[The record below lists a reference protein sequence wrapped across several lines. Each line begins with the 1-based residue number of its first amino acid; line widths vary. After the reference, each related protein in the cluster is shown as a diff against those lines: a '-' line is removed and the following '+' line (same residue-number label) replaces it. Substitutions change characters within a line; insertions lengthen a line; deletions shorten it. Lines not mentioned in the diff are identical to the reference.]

1 MYQIGIDIG
10 GTNVKIG
17 LLNEALELCAEISI
31 PFPHTTAEDMAA
43 QIRAAVGPMLQAR
56 GAALSDVESLGAV
69 VPGSIDAAG
78 ETVVDAHNLNFHNVP
93 LRKILSDAF
102 PGIPVYIANDAN
114 GAALAELYTGAFVGC
129 KTGVLLTLGTGLG
142 GGIILN
148 GKMFN
153 GGMNHGVELGHAYLV
168 DGGEPCTCG
177 NLGCME
183 AYCAASALTRDGR
196 RAMQAHPESMLAEQ
210 TGGDPGKITPK
221 LVTDCAKAGDAAA
234 KAVFDTYIEHLSS
247 ACASVYNIL
256 DPEVLAIGGGLS
268 AAGPFL
274 FDPLQEKVSEKCF
287 YATRGK
293 LVPAVLGNEAGMVG
307 AALLARDLA
316 YAGQDRGLAQ
326 VAAVGR
332 VLREAL
338 DAQLVHLDDAPADA
352 VLPAEGLC
360 RGRVVCGG
368 RSKRRRDREALLA
381 KLPVRLVQEQRRVD
395 AAGEGDGH
403 AVHVGQN
410 APQLTQLVVLCVG
423 RVEGDVAH
431 AVPPSAAPLAAAF
444 CVARDG
450 TTHVSSP
457 NPTIRCSSLPT

>member
-43 QIRAAVGPMLQAR
+43 QIRTAVGPMLQAR

-196 RAMQAHPESMLAEQ
+196 RDMQAHPESMLAEQ

-234 KAVFDTYIEHLSS
+234 KAVLDTYIEHLSS

-274 FDPLQEKVSEKCF
+274 FDPLQEKVSKKCF

-307 AALLARDLA
+307 AALLARD
-316 YAGQDRGLAQ
+316 
-326 VAAVGR
+326 
-332 VLREAL
+332 
-338 DAQLVHLDDAPADA
+338 
-352 VLPAEGLC
+352 
-360 RGRVVCGG
+360 
-368 RSKRRRDREALLA
+368 A
-381 KLPVRLVQEQRRVD
+381 KV
-395 AAGEGDGH
+395 
-403 AVHVGQN
+403 
-410 APQLTQLVVLCVG
+410 
-423 RVEGDVAH
+423 
-431 AVPPSAAPLAAAF
+431 
-444 CVARDG
+444 
-450 TTHVSSP
+450 
-457 NPTIRCSSLPT
+457 

>member
-102 PGIPVYIANDAN
+102 PGISVYIANDAN

-168 DGGEPCTCG
+168 DEGEACTCG
-177 NLGCME
+177 NRGCVE
-183 AYCAASALTRDGR
+183 AYCAASALARDGA
-196 RAMQAHPESMLAEQ
+196 RAMQDDPSGMMMEK
-210 TGGDPGKITPK
+210 TGGNAALVDAK
-221 LVTDCAKAGDAAA
+221 LVVDCAKAGDVTA
-234 KAVFDTYIEHLSS
+234 KRVFDAYVGRLSS
-247 ACASVYNIL
+247 ACASIFNTL
-256 DPEVLAIGGGLS
+256 DPEVLAIGGGLCG
-268 AAGPFL
+268 AGEFL
-274 FDPLQEKVSEKCF
+274 FAPLRKLVDEKCF
-287 YATRGK
+287 YKKDHGPV
-293 LVPAVLGNEAGMVG
+293 VPAVMGNDAGIVG
-307 AALLARDLA
+307 AAMLRRD
-316 YAGQDRGLAQ
+316 
-326 VAAVGR
+326 
-332 VLREAL
+332 
-338 DAQLVHLDDAPADA
+338 ADA
-352 VLPAEGLC
+352 
-360 RGRVVCGG
+360 
-368 RSKRRRDREALLA
+368 
-381 KLPVRLVQEQRRVD
+381 
-395 AAGEGDGH
+395 
-403 AVHVGQN
+403 
-410 APQLTQLVVLCVG
+410 
-423 RVEGDVAH
+423 
-431 AVPPSAAPLAAAF
+431 
-444 CVARDG
+444 
-450 TTHVSSP
+450 
-457 NPTIRCSSLPT
+457 

>member
-268 AAGPFL
+268 AAGASLYYLSGNTEFFWSTYQSLPAIGFNGIPVAMLASCNPIGIIFTAL
-274 FDPLQEKVSEKCF
+274 FMSMLDISGLQLTNLTAYNEYITNVIIAVIVYLSAFSLVIKMWI
-287 YATRGK
+287 GK
-293 LVPAVLGNEAGMVG
+293 LGKKKDDG
-307 AALLARDLA
+307 A
-316 YAGQDRGLAQ
+316 
-326 VAAVGR
+326 
-332 VLREAL
+332 
-338 DAQLVHLDDAPADA
+338 DANAEPAPAAASAPAGAQAETEKGGDA
-352 VLPAEGLC
+352 
-360 RGRVVCGG
+360 
-368 RSKRRRDREALLA
+368 K
-381 KLPVRLVQEQRRVD
+381 
-395 AAGEGDGH
+395 
-403 AVHVGQN
+403 
-410 APQLTQLVVLCVG
+410 
-423 RVEGDVAH
+423 
-431 AVPPSAAPLAAAF
+431 
-444 CVARDG
+444 
-450 TTHVSSP
+450 
-457 NPTIRCSSLPT
+457 

>member
-1 MYQIGIDIG
+1 M
-10 GTNVKIG
+10 
-17 LLNEALELCAEISI
+17 
-31 PFPHTTAEDMAA
+31 
-43 QIRAAVGPMLQAR
+43 
-56 GAALSDVESLGAV
+56 
-69 VPGSIDAAG
+69 
-78 ETVVDAHNLNFHNVP
+78 P

-168 DGGEPCTCG
+168 DG
-177 NLGCME
+177 
-183 AYCAASALTRDGR
+183 AASALTRDGR

-307 AALLARDLA
+307 AALLARD
-316 YAGQDRGLAQ
+316 
-326 VAAVGR
+326 
-332 VLREAL
+332 
-338 DAQLVHLDDAPADA
+338 
-352 VLPAEGLC
+352 
-360 RGRVVCGG
+360 
-368 RSKRRRDREALLA
+368 A
-381 KLPVRLVQEQRRVD
+381 KV
-395 AAGEGDGH
+395 
-403 AVHVGQN
+403 
-410 APQLTQLVVLCVG
+410 
-423 RVEGDVAH
+423 
-431 AVPPSAAPLAAAF
+431 
-444 CVARDG
+444 
-450 TTHVSSP
+450 
-457 NPTIRCSSLPT
+457 

>member
-1 MYQIGIDIG
+1 MFEIGVDIG
-10 GTNVKIG
+10 GTNIKYG
-17 LLNEALELCAEISI
+17 LVNEALEIVAHGSI
-31 PFPHTTAEDMAA
+31 PFPKTTAEDMADKLA
-43 QIRAAVGPMLQAR
+43 
-56 GAALSDVESLGAV
+56 AALRAMLAEQGVTEIGSIGIV
-69 VPGSIDAAG
+69 VPGSIDRSGEMVIAAY
-78 ETVVDAHNLNFHNVP
+78 NLGFHDVP
-93 LRKILSDAF
+93 LRAIMQARF
-102 PGIPVYIANDAN
+102 PGVPVYIANDAN
-114 GAALAELYTGAFVGC
+114 GAALAELYKGAFVGC
-129 KTGVLLTLGTGLG
+129 KTAVLFTLGTGFG
-142 GGIILN
+142 GGIILD

-274 FDPLQEKVSEKCF
+274 FDPLQEKVSKKCF

-307 AALLARDLA
+307 AALLARD
-316 YAGQDRGLAQ
+316 
-326 VAAVGR
+326 
-332 VLREAL
+332 
-338 DAQLVHLDDAPADA
+338 
-352 VLPAEGLC
+352 
-360 RGRVVCGG
+360 
-368 RSKRRRDREALLA
+368 A
-381 KLPVRLVQEQRRVD
+381 KV
-395 AAGEGDGH
+395 
-403 AVHVGQN
+403 
-410 APQLTQLVVLCVG
+410 
-423 RVEGDVAH
+423 
-431 AVPPSAAPLAAAF
+431 
-444 CVARDG
+444 
-450 TTHVSSP
+450 
-457 NPTIRCSSLPT
+457 

>member
-1 MYQIGIDIG
+1 
-10 GTNVKIG
+10 
-17 LLNEALELCAEISI
+17 
-31 PFPHTTAEDMAA
+31 MAA

-274 FDPLQEKVSEKCF
+274 FDPLQEKVSEKVLLRDPRQAGPGGARQRGRHGRRSPARARRKGVKRF
-287 YATRGK
+287 RRGGQRLPYEGK
-293 LVPAVLGNEAGMVG
+293 LSPKATDGWLLQICMNPNRKFRFAVTSERKKRAQEGCANQKDCLD
-307 AALLARDLA
+307 LLANGFRSVV
-316 YAGQDRGLAQ
+316 
-326 VAAVGR
+326 VAS
-332 VLREAL
+332 
-338 DAQLVHLDDAPADA
+338 
-352 VLPAEGLC
+352 
-360 RGRVVCGG
+360 GG
-368 RSKRRRDREALLA
+368 SF
-381 KLPVRLVQEQRRVD
+381 RRVFLTTPIFSL
-395 AAGEGDGH
+395 AREKIGRKGRMGTVWCILPLILGRNRCFHLAFH
-403 AVHVGQN
+403 SVVTLRASYY
-410 APQLTQLVVLCVG
+410 APPDT
-423 RVEGDVAH
+423 
-431 AVPPSAAPLAAAF
+431 
-444 CVARDG
+444 
-450 TTHVSSP
+450 
-457 NPTIRCSSLPT
+457 

>member
-1 MYQIGIDIG
+1 MKSSSAVFRALSIA
-10 GTNVKIG
+10 
-17 LLNEALELCAEISI
+17 LL
-31 PFPHTTAEDMAA
+31 
-43 QIRAAVGPMLQAR
+43 AAVVLYFGVQGCRYLTDPYSTTLAYRSSSEESISLTGWLVRDEEPLQGPSGTLQQMLRDGEKA
-56 GAALSDVESLGAV
+56 
-69 VPGSIDAAG
+69 AAG

-234 KAVFDTYIEHLSS
+234 KAVFDTYLEHLSS

-274 FDPLQEKVSEKCF
+274 FDPLQEKVSKKCF

-307 AALLARDLA
+307 AALLARD
-316 YAGQDRGLAQ
+316 
-326 VAAVGR
+326 
-332 VLREAL
+332 
-338 DAQLVHLDDAPADA
+338 
-352 VLPAEGLC
+352 
-360 RGRVVCGG
+360 
-368 RSKRRRDREALLA
+368 A
-381 KLPVRLVQEQRRVD
+381 KV
-395 AAGEGDGH
+395 
-403 AVHVGQN
+403 
-410 APQLTQLVVLCVG
+410 
-423 RVEGDVAH
+423 
-431 AVPPSAAPLAAAF
+431 
-444 CVARDG
+444 
-450 TTHVSSP
+450 
-457 NPTIRCSSLPT
+457 